1 MTTGKNIN
9 IALIGYGF
17 VGKTFHA
24 PLIQSVDGLNLAIVA
39 SRDEE
44 KVKRDLPDVTVIA
57 SPEEAI
63 QHPDVDL
70 VVIASLTQPMLRL
83 PVWLYTPAST
93 LSSTNPLPSI
103 CRRLAN

>member
-1 MTTGKNIN
+1 MSTVRTIN

-24 PLIQSVDGLNLAIVA
+24 PLIQSVDGLKLAVVY

-44 KVKRDLPDVTVIA
+44 KVKRDLPDVEVVAT
-57 SPEEAI
+57 PEEAI

-70 VVIASLTQPMLRL
+70 VVIAPQRHAR
-83 PVWLYTPAST
+83 PAGDAGSERRQA
-93 LSSTNPLPSI
+93 
-103 CRRLAN
+103 CRGG